1 MELST
6 PLMLVI
12 IGISSLAAQ
21 WLAWRLRIPAILPL
35 LLIGITLGPVT
46 HVIAPDALFGEL
58 LFPLVSLSV
67 AIILFEGSLLSLI
80 HI

>member
-35 LLIGITLGPVT
+35 LIMGIALGPLT
-46 HVIAPDALFGEL
+46 HVVNPDALFGEL
-58 LFPLVSLSV
+58 LFHSSLSQ
-67 AIILFEGSLLSLI
+67 SLSSYLKVR
-80 HI
+80 

>member
-35 LLIGITLGPVT
+35 LIMGIALGPLA
-46 HVIAPDALFGEL
+46 HVVNPDDLFGEL
-58 LFPLVSLSV
+58 LFHSSLSQ
-67 AIILFEGSLLSLI
+67 SLSSYLKVR
-80 HI
+80 